1 MGLLSALASD
11 RWAAGTGLVSALA
24 ILPLPAHAHSPELAA
39 ALAVAAVAVLAGHR
53 WALGALILA
62 EVFLVAAVWPA
73 AFLARP
79 PSALAQLAVG
89 VAALGAVPGLVRLL
103 RGGDEVLDTFD
114 VPARWRPALGRV
126 LLAGAAVVW
135 MWPAVGPA

>member
-1 MGLLSALASD
+1 MSAIDYICLMGLLSALASD
-11 RWAAGTGLVSALA
+11 RWAAGTGLLSALA

-53 WALGALILA
+53 WALGALIIA

-79 PSALAQLAVG
+79 PGESFFSTSVTEQVPRAARC
-89 VAALGAVPGLVRLL
+89 VAAESPAKPDPITTTCVCGMGSVVMHVDHQALL
-103 RGGDEVLDTFD
+103 E
-114 VPARWRPALGRV
+114 
-126 LLAGAAVVW
+126 
-135 MWPAVGPA
+135 